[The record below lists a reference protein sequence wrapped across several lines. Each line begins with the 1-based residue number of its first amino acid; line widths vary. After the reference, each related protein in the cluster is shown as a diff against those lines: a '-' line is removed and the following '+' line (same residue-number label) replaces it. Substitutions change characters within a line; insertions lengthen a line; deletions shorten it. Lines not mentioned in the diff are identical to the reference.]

1 MKKISI
7 TVLSVL
13 LSLIVSGCGGGSS
26 GSGEQYPRFSSSDN
40 EIVNFTFPVSKN
52 PALTGDVTG
61 LIADPVITL
70 EVPHSTDLTSM
81 IAEYTT
87 NSTHVEV
94 NSNVQSSGITPNNFS
109 NPVEYTVTADN
120 GVKRVYSVVVNKAP
134 SEEKSLTAFSINGI
148 AGEIDESAGT
158 VSVKLPPKT
167 QQGSLKAVFSTAGK
181 SVSAEGAVQESGVTV
196 NDFSRPVKYT
206 VTAEDGSKKEY
217 TVTVE
222 VLKDTAKEILSFG
235 FMKSDNPAL
244 STDVYGSLSGDT
256 INVVLPYGSGKDS
269 LKAFFET
276 SGETVKVNDAVQLSG
291 VTVNNFSLPVGY
303 VVTAENGDV
312 HPYSVEVSVAK
323 SDAKAI
329 TECVIDGET
338 AVINEAAKS
347 ITVQFPSAK
356 NKSALTAV
364 YVTTG
369 VKVTVGGVE
378 QVNGV
383 TKNDFTSPVIYT
395 VTADNG
401 SAAGYTATAENTEAI
416 AGLWNFEYGTDGS
429 YTVHG
434 AAVTDGIL
442 GNALHFN
449 KGDYV
454 LVPDS
459 DYLTL
464 AVEGS
469 IEAVIKA
476 DSHQPFAGVVH
487 KGVNKDFSDE
497 SYSLQFWGANGTD
510 GTLRFSVF
518 NSAGEYVFVESS
530 TKLETGTWYY
540 VAATWNASEIKL
552 YVNGNPEDTV
562 PNTIGTVRDSSGGL
576 VIGAQLPVIYSNSW
590 SNLVFNGTI
599 DLVQIYSRVLTEQ
612 EISDKYNSMP
622 FASSSALTAYIL
634 KTAVKNY
641 AIIGGVFGILILVL
655 IGIFIYNRKRAK
667 SLF

>member
-52 PALTGDVTG
+52 PALAGDVTG

-378 QVNGV
+378 QVSGV

-401 SAAGYTATAENTEAI
+401 SAAGYIVTAENTEAI